1 MSAPLL
7 SINNLSV
14 NYGQVPALTDVTMHV
29 NAGELVVLLGPNGAG
44 KTTMLRA
51 ISSLNKARSGEI
63 LLGGEPLHKKS
74 AAAVTRC
81 GVGHAPEGR
90 KIFPEH
96 TVMENLQ
103 LGGYVLRRKRAERDE
118 SIEAMLNLFP
128 RLRERSTQAAGTLSG
143 GEAQMLACARA
154 LVSKP
159 KLLMLDEPSLG
170 IAPQLV
176 AELFSYII
184 RLNRE
189 QGLTVLLV
197 EQNAKLALEIAD
209 RGYVFSNGQVAI
221 SGTGAQ
227 LRSNPEV
234 QRIFLGGGS
243 PSVPAGQQ

>member
-1 MSAPLL
+1 MNTPLL
-7 SINNLSV
+7 AINNLSV
-14 NYGQVPALTDVTMHV
+14 SYGQVPALNDVTLHV

-44 KTTMLRA
+44 KTTTLRA
-51 ISSLNKARSGEI
+51 ISSLNRARSGEI
-63 LLGGEPLHKKS
+63 LLGGQELHKKS

-81 GVGHAPEGR
+81 GVGHVPEGR

-103 LGGYVLRRKRAERDE
+103 LGAYILRRKRAEREE

-128 RLRERSTQAAGTLSG
+128 RLRERSSQAAGTLSG

-176 AELFSYII
+176 AELFSYVI

-209 RGYVFSNGQVAI
+209 RGYVFSNGRIAI
-221 SGTGAQ
+221 SGTGEQ
-227 LRSNPEV
+227 LRSNSDV
-234 QRIFLGGGS
+234 QQIFLGGGS
-243 PSVPAGQQ
+243 PTAQAGQQ